1 MLYGMA
7 EAGSQAMSAEAIVAL
22 MGVLI
27 ALPIAVQLLMWRDLT
42 KKLGLLKAGVEEALR
57 GLSESVERQI
67 GNPGRA

>member
-1 MLYGMA
+1 
-7 EAGSQAMSAEAIVAL
+7 MSAEAIIALVGVPVAL
-22 MGVLI
+22 HV
-27 ALPIAVQLLMWRDLT
+27 AVQCLMWRDLT